1 MPILA
6 STLQNLSARP
16 FRRCRDFS
24 QLLAAAFLFLI
35 SGPGLLAQTNVLTQH
50 NDISRSGANV
60 GETLLTPANVN
71 TNTFGKIFTYPVDGR
86 IYAQPLYV
94 HGVVLGAGTL
104 QAGTTHNEIG

>member
-6 STLQNLSARP
+6 STPHNTHL
-16 FRRCRDFS
+16 FCRHLNFS
-24 QLLAAAFLFLI
+24 KLLAAAFIFLI
-35 SGPGLLAQTNVLTQH
+35 SCASLLAQTNVLTQH
-50 NDISRSGANV
+50 NDISRSGSNV
-60 GETLLTPANVN
+60 GETILTPANVN